1 MLTKVWGALVSCLGS
16 LTPKAHFCADCRLS
30 HLPGSAWLSAAPAW
44 ALQADKLLKLFHG
57 IRRNLQGHYLCL
69 LIFLGESRLRLRE
82 EDWLYPGHTTKQE
95 SCLSISLCW
104 GSLASS
110 VPFFPFLDRCP
121 FFSPERWTEPE
132 LFFGAGTFGDCENLQ
147 LGHFYS
153 IQDGMWPVLHLG
165 QKVVT

>member
-16 LTPKAHFCADCRLS
+16 LTPKAHLCPDRRLS
-30 HLPGSAWLSAAPAW
+30 HLPGSAWLSASPAW
-44 ALQADKLLKLFHG
+44 ALQADKLLKLFHR

-110 VPFFPFLDRCP
+110 VPFFPFLTDALSSLLQGGQSLS
-121 FFSPERWTEPE
+121 FSLGLALSETEK
-132 LFFGAGTFGDCENLQ
+132 TYNWVT
-147 LGHFYS
+147 S
-153 IQDGMWPVLHLG
+153 IAFRTACGLSC
-165 QKVVT
+165 T